1 MRYGDLRAGHDV
13 LTFDP
18 AHCYGLA
25 EYARIIELFLDAGW
39 SRRDFQPH
47 GGHLFGLHV
56 AAGLGLGGCECNP
69 HNFQPFG
76 GFSDDRK
83 IADGMTTPPNEPGIG
98 FETRGQLMD
107 LFCRLIE
114 M

>member
-83 IADGMTTPPNEPGIG
+83 IADGMTAPPNEPGIG
-98 FETRGQLMD
+98 FETKTSLIGLLRRQLE
-107 LFCRLIE
+107 L
-114 M
+114 

>member
-1 MRYGDLRAGHDV
+1 M

-18 AHCYGLA
+18 AQCYGLP
-25 EYARIIELFLDAGW
+25 EYWRIIKLFENNGW

-56 AAGLGLGGCECNP
+56 AAGLGLGECECNP

-76 GFSDDRK
+76 GFSDGHK
-83 IADGMTTPPNEPGIG
+83 ITAGMTRPPDAPGIG
-98 FETRGQLMD
+98 FETRESLID
-107 LFCRLIE
+107 LFRRSLGP
-114 M
+114 